1 MAQATGVTRPGGRTA
16 RTREAVHAATRELL
30 AESEDGTVEIAEV
43 AARSGVH
50 VATIYRRWRTAEGL
64 VIDTIVDGLA
74 TRSPLPATGDLRAD
88 LLTWATKL
96 LDDLRK
102 PVQLTLAR
110 AMVRAGEAGEQGP
123 DDVARFSE
131 PRVREIEATLKA
143 SDTTAIGW
151 RDVFEMVLAP
161 AYFYALISRPLD
173 PAADAARLVDNLLA
187 VHDQRAAAAG

>member
-30 AESEDGTVEIAEV
+30 AESEDGTVELAEV

-64 VIDTIVDGLA
+64 VIDTIVDELA

-96 LDDLRK
+96 LDGLRK

-123 DDVARFSE
+123 AAVARFSA
-131 PRVREIEATLKA
+131 PRLREIEAMLKA
-143 SDTTAIGW
+143 SGTTAIGW

-161 AYFYALISRPLD
+161 AYLYALISNPLD
-173 PAADAARLVDNLLA
+173 PAADAARLVENLLA
-187 VHDQRAAAAG
+187 VRDQRAAAG

>member
-64 VIDTIVDGLA
+64 VIDTIVDELA

-96 LDDLRK
+96 LDGLRK

-110 AMVRAGEAGEQGP
+110 AMIRAGEAGEQGS

-131 PRVREIEATLKA
+131 PA
-143 SDTTAIGW
+143 SA
-151 RDVFEMVLAP
+151 R
-161 AYFYALISRPLD
+161 SRPC
-173 PAADAARLVDNLLA
+173 
-187 VHDQRAAAAG
+187 